1 MVSRHRVV
9 VFYLFAYAIS
19 WIPGFT
25 YAILNAQGPFATP
38 LVPVVLLLAT
48 SYGPTLAAVL
58 TLALLRE
65 PDETSR
71 FRRHLV
77 TWRAGLGWYGL
88 ALLLPAALWAA
99 GALFSTG
106 ALGGGVAFVP
116 AAAAAFPALLL
127 ANAGEEIGWRG
138 FAFPQLLARLRPLL
152 ASLVF
157 GALWAGIHLPLYV
170 TVLGRFVVLVPMF
183 LGLSVIMAWIF
194 LHTGQGVLPMLL
206 FHSSFDTISFVLP
219 PDQGAHGSQAFAIIM
234 GVSVA
239 VGAVVLWRAGLDLGR
254 PRSVAPVPALSLPGA
269 AS

>member
-9 VFYLFAYAIS
+9 VFYLFAYTIS

-25 YAILNAQGPFATP
+25 YAILNARGPFASP
-38 LVPVVLLLAT
+38 LVPVLLLLAT

-65 PDETSR
+65 LDETSR

-138 FAFPQLLARLRPLL
+138 CARCRR
-152 ASLVF
+152 AWCS
-157 GALWAGIHLPLYV
+157 
-170 TVLGRFVVLVPMF
+170 VP
-183 LGLSVIMAWIF
+183 S
-194 LHTGQGVLPMLL
+194 GQGSISRSMSPSWDD
-206 FHSSFDTISFVLP
+206 SSFWSPCSWACL
-219 PDQGAHGSQAFAIIM
+219 
-234 GVSVA
+234 
-239 VGAVVLWRAGLDLGR
+239 
-254 PRSVAPVPALSLPGA
+254 
-269 AS
+269 

>member
-38 LVPVVLLLAT
+38 LVPVLLLLAT

-65 PDETSR
+65 LDETSR

-138 FAFPQLLARLRPLL
+138 CARCRR
-152 ASLVF
+152 AWCS
-157 GALWAGIHLPLYV
+157 
-170 TVLGRFVVLVPMF
+170 VP
-183 LGLSVIMAWIF
+183 S
-194 LHTGQGVLPMLL
+194 GQG
-206 FHSSFDTISFVLP
+206 SIC
-219 PDQGAHGSQAFAIIM
+219 
-234 GVSVA
+234 
-239 VGAVVLWRAGLDLGR
+239 
-254 PRSVAPVPALSLPGA
+254 LSKRVYTC
-269 AS
+269 

>member
-38 LVPVVLLLAT
+38 LVPVLLLLAT

-71 FRRHLV
+71 FLRHLV

-88 ALLLPAALWAA
+88 ALLLPATLWAA
-99 GALFSTG
+99 GALSAG
-106 ALGGGVAFVP
+106 ALGGSVAFVP

-138 FAFPQLLARLRPLL
+138 FAFPQLLARLRPLP

-206 FHSSFDTISFVLP
+206 FHGSFDTISFVLP
-219 PDQGAHGSQAFAIIM
+219 LDQGAHGSQAFAVIM

-254 PRSVAPVPALSLPGA
+254 PRSLAPVPALSLPGA